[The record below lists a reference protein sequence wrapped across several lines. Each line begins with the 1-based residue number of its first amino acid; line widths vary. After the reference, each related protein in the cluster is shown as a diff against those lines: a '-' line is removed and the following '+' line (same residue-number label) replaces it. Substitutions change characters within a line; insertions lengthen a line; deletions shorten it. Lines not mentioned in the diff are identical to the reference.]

1 MQKLGLFLVL
11 LALAFFANAQGN
23 LTDAENG
30 QTLVV
35 SPSKKGETLTISLK
49 ASGGTPY
56 QWKMV
61 SNDASV
67 LAFDKETSHKLP
79 QNNPE
84 GLPMVGGVYFADFI
98 FHYTGEIGSSNL
110 SFNLVSF
117 SGQIAKTVTYIIN
130 VTDENPAPNDVSK

>member
-11 LALAFFANAQGN
+11 LTLAFFVNAQGS

-56 QWKMV
+56 KWVME
-61 SNDASV
+61 NYDAAV
-67 LAFDKETSHKLP
+67 LAFETETSHKPP

-98 FHYTGEIGSSNL
+98 FHYTGAIGSSNL

-117 SGQIAKTVTYIIN
+117 SGQIAKTVTYTIN
-130 VTDENPAPNDVSK
+130 VAEEIRE